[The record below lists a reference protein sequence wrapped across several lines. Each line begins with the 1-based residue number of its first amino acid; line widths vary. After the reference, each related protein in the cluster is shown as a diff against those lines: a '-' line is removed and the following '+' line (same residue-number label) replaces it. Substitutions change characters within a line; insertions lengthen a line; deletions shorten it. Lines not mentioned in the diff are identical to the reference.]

1 MFKLDEKVFCPY
13 FGVGTVG
20 DIKKMQVAGELRSYY
35 EILFSLPE
43 MKLMIPVKEV
53 KDRGIRK
60 LTTHQ
65 KMEQVLKV
73 LSERPPLSDWN
84 NFNQQVRQKIKS
96 SNLKEVAEALRD
108 LLRKKY
114 KKELSW
120 TERILYNRA
129 LNIFASELACVE
141 SISDEEAKKI
151 IINHFNKVNPP
162 NPH

>member
-20 DIKKMQVAGELRSYY
+20 KIKKMRVSGELRSYY
-35 EILFSLPE
+35 EILLSMPD
-43 MKLMIPVKEV
+43 MKLMIPVGEV

-60 LTTHQ
+60 LTTQQ

-73 LSERPPLSDWN
+73 LTERPPLNDWN
-84 NFNQQVRQKIKS
+84 SFNQQVRQKIKS
-96 SNLKEVAEALRD
+96 SNLTEVAEALRD

-114 KKELSW
+114 EKELSW
-120 TERILYNRA
+120 TERVLYKRA
-129 LNIFASELACVE
+129 LNIFASELACVKG
-141 SISDEEAKKI
+141 ITNEEAKEI
-151 IINHFNKVNPP
+151 IIKHFNKVNPP